1 MHKILSSFFLV
12 AALAFGAPTVADDQ
26 PVLVELFTSQG
37 CSSCPPA
44 DALLHE
50 LAKRDDVVAL
60 ALHVDYWDYIG
71 WKDEFA
77 NPAHSARQRAY
88 VRGFGTRPYTPQMII
103 GGRDHIAGARPMKLM
118 DMVAAQHASAD
129 TVLIRLVRRGD
140 QLTIKAAKMPG
151 LSKPVQVQLVRF
163 DPLRSVNITRGENR
177 GRNLDYANVVTSW
190 ETIGQWTGREPLV
203 MSLTVKGNDGVVVI
217 IQHRGPGPVVAV
229 AQLR

>member
-1 MHKILSSFFLV
+1 MRILFSRLFLI
-12 AALAFGAPTVADDQ
+12 ASLAIGAPAAADDV
-26 PVLVELFTSQG
+26 PILVELFTSQG

-44 DALLHE
+44 DALLRK
-50 LAKRDDVVAL
+50 LTARDDVVAL

-88 VRGFGTRPYTPQMII
+88 VAGFGTRPYTPQMII

-118 DMVAAQHASAD
+118 DMVAAQHANAD
-129 TVLIRLVRRGD
+129 TVPIRLVRRGD
-140 QLTIKAAKMPG
+140 HLTIKAAKMPG
-151 LSKPVQVQLVRF
+151 LSTPVQVQLVRF
-163 DPLRSVNITRGENR
+163 DPLRSVSITRGENR

-190 ETIGQWTGREPLV
+190 EIIGQWTGREPLE
-203 MSLTVKGNDGVVVI
+203 MSLTVAGDDGVVVI
-217 IQHRGPGPVVAV
+217 IQHRGPGQVVAV